1 MSNQYV
7 GEIRPFGFTFAPR
20 DWAFCDGALQSI
32 ANNSTLFAVIGTIYG
47 GDGQTT
53 FALPDM
59 RGRAPMHQGTGPGLT
74 NRVIGQAFGSASVTL
89 LSSQMPAHIHTIN
102 ATQIAQGGEGL
113 ETGTPSGQSY
123 LGNST
128 SGCKGWH
135 GTTTVPPL
143 VAFSNRAISINGG
156 SQPHDNLQPLLAV
169 NFCMALFG
177 IFPTR
182 N

>member
-32 ANNSTLFAVIGTIYG
+32 ANNSTLFAVIGTTYG

-53 FALPDM
+53 FGLPDM
-59 RGRAPMHQGTGPGLT
+59 RGRAGMHQGTGPGLT
-74 NRVIGQAFGSASVTL
+74 PRVIGQSFGTPNVTL
-89 LSSQMPAHIHTIN
+89 LQSNMPAHIHTIN
-102 ATQIAQGGEGL
+102 GAQTATHGEGL
-113 ETGTPSGQSY
+113 LTGTPGPTALLS
-123 LGNST
+123 NT
-128 SGCKGWH
+128 SGTTKGYH
-135 GTTTVPPL
+135 GTATVPPL
-143 VAFSNRAISINGG
+143 VPFSNRAISINGG
-156 SQPHDNLQPLLAV
+156 SLPHDNLQPLLAV
-169 NFCMALFG
+169 NYCIALFG

>member
-32 ANNSTLFAVIGTIYG
+32 ANNSTLFAVIGTTYG
-47 GDGQTT
+47 GDGQQT

-74 NRVIGQAFGSASVTL
+74 TRVIGQSFGTANVTL
-89 LSSQMPAHIHTIN
+89 LQSQMPAHIHTIN
-102 ATQIAQGGEGL
+102 AAQTATHGEGL
-113 ETGTPSGQSY
+113 LTGTPNSSAYLSNVSG
-123 LGNST
+123 T
-128 SGCKGWH
+128 TKGYH
-135 GTTTVPPL
+135 GTATVPPL
-143 VAFSNRAISINGG
+143 VAFSPKAISINGG

-169 NFCMALFG
+169 NYCMALFG

>member
-32 ANNSTLFAVIGTIYG
+32 ANNSTLFAVIGTTYG

-53 FALPDM
+53 FGLPDM

-74 NRVIGQAFGSASVTL
+74 PRVIGQSFGSANVTL
-89 LSSQMPAHIHTIN
+89 LQANMPAHIHTIN
-102 ATQIAQGGEGL
+102 ALANAQGGEAL
-113 ETGTPSGQSY
+113 ETGTPGPTAM

-143 VAFSNRAISINGG
+143 QPFSNKAISINGG
-156 SQPHDNLQPLLAV
+156 SLPHDNLQPLLAV